1 MGAVKR
7 LIKNYCS
14 TPFGSL
20 QRVAERLN
28 YPVMENES
36 LIRFLKRKGVVIE
49 KPGHTFD
56 TGAQVGRPFT
66 MEPLTDYSTL
76 ERGSVLGCIFGVFV
90 MAAAGLLLFAGIHA
104 LITGRAF

>member
-1 MGAVKR
+1 MKKIFFN
-7 LIKNYCS
+7 LFDNYR
-14 TPFGSL
+14 GL
-20 QRVAERLN
+20 RRGLN

-49 KPGHTFD
+49 TPGHTFD
-56 TGAQVGRPFT
+56 TAAQGGRPFT

-76 ERGSVLGCIFGVFV
+76 ERGSVLGCIFGIFV
-90 MAAAGLLLFAGIHA
+90 MAGAGLILFAGIHA

>member
-1 MGAVKR
+1 LWK
-7 LIKNYCS
+7 KYSS
-14 TPFGSL
+14 TFWIFTG
-20 QRVAERLN
+20 VAERLN

-56 TGAQVGRPFT
+56 TAAQVGRPFT
-66 MEPLTDYSTL
+66 LEPLTDYSTL
-76 ERGSVLGCIFGVFV
+76 ERGSVLGCIFGIFV
-90 MAAAGLLLFAGIHA
+90 MAAAGLILFAGIHA